1 MVNGAGEGF
10 DGFINLDGEKVHVS
24 DADRV
29 SKDILKRL
37 PQGSDQWNLL
47 RQLAMYCWEEGHF
60 DASCVYLR
68 QILALADDPPA
79 KADCYLKLG
88 QVQEAADDYLGALRS
103 YEEAFTLDSGRNDTS
118 YFLHNNRGFCLNQLG
133 RYDEAETYCRKA
145 IEINGDRYNA
155 YKNLGVALQG
165 QGRYAEAAECFL
177 RAAFIFPPDYR
188 SIEHLEELFANHR
201 EEVEREIPDIVEHL
215 EAVIEA
221 HHKLIQ

>member
-1 MVNGAGEGF
+1 MLPKSQEAFEGF
-10 DGFINLDGEKVHVS
+10 VTLDCENVHVS

-37 PQGSDQWNLL
+37 PLGGDQWNLL
-47 RQLAMYCWEEGHF
+47 RQLAMYCWQEGHF

-68 QILALADDPPA
+68 QILAVADDPSV

-88 QVQEAADDYLGALRS
+88 QVREAADDYLEALRN
-103 YEEAFTLDSGRNDTS
+103 YKEAFTLELGRTNSS
-118 YFLHNNRGFCLNQLG
+118 YFLHNNLGFCLNQFN
-133 RYDEAETYCRKA
+133 RYGEAETFCRKA

-165 QGRYAEAAECFL
+165 QGRHGEAAECFL

-188 SIEHLEELFANHR
+188 PIEHLEDLLANHR
-201 EEVEREIPDIVEHL
+201 EEVEREIPDIVENLH
-215 EAVIEA
+215 AMIGA
-221 HHKLIQ
+221 HQKLIQ